1 MRSVNVLFALLLA
14 AVLGSAIALVYAR
27 HQQRTLFAQLERYT
41 AERDD
46 LDIEW
51 GLLQTEQST
60 WADAARVEQRAVS
73 ELDMVFP
80 KPADIVVITR

>member
-1 MRSVNVLFALLLA
+1 MRSVNVLFVLLLA

-27 HQQRTLFAQLERYT
+27 HEHRALFAQLERFN

-60 WADAARVEQRAVS
+60 WADAAQVEQRAVS
-73 ELDMVFP
+73 EMDMVFP
-80 KPADIVVITR
+80 TPQDIVVVTP

>member
-27 HQQRTLFAQLERYT
+27 HQHRALFSDLETLH

-60 WADAARVEQRAVS
+60 WADAAQIEQRAVA
-73 ELDMVFP
+73 EMGMVFP
-80 KPADIVVITR
+80 TPQDIVVTTP